1 MQELTAAG
9 GSISEDGKEL
19 FYSGGITL
27 DHEDPSTV
35 YLSRPIN
42 GVHEIETWT
51 TADGGATW
59 TRRAVTEQSTAK
71 NVRPVSPRGL
81 LPFSSDLSVAW
92 MRGAYPSY
100 IDYRTSITTLLLT
113 GGNAPPVADATLAP
127 RSGPAPQEVTFD
139 ARASRD
145 EDGTVAAYRW
155 DLGDGTTATG
165 AQIRHRYE
173 QPGRYFPALTVTD
186 DQGAADTFIVEVTV
200 DAARAPSVTTGPAGD
215 VETDSAVLKGTLN
228 PYNQRTTYHFEY
240 GLTTSYGSR
249 TAEAEIADPD
259 VAERR
264 VQAPLTGLA
273 AGATYHY
280 RLVAENASG
289 TTVGEDRTFT
299 ASPASA
305 SAYRAAVLQTPG
317 LIGYWRLGEH
327 EGGMAIDQ
335 TGTFPG
341 SYTAAGVRLGE
352 PGALTADSDTSAWFD
367 GVRGEMTAS
376 TPPLSS
382 SGTLEGW
389 FNWRSGTALMRDHN
403 SVSGTGWILAY
414 EASGG
419 RLAYRVGGVPFV
431 VPGTIAAVRNAWHH
445 IAVTKSGSAVAFYLD
460 GVQLHSA
467 NTGGAAAPAP
477 PWHVMRNGNSSTE
490 YTQGHADEVA
500 VYSTALSPADISSHY
515 QAGRGH
521 VG

>member
-1 MQELTAAG
+1 MHQPYAAQLPTVNARCRHLDAAITQRATDI
-9 GSISEDGKEL
+9 SINEWSAHAQGCCSGRLAVEQLLAVFADRP
-19 FYSGGITL
+19 SGGGEFL
-27 DHEDPSTV
+27 HVP
-35 YLSRPIN
+35 
-42 GVHEIETWT
+42 G
-51 TADGGATW
+51 TAC
-59 TRRAVTEQSTAK
+59 
-71 NVRPVSPRGL
+71 
-81 LPFSSDLSVAW
+81 
-92 MRGAYPSY
+92 
-100 IDYRTSITTLLLT
+100 
-113 GGNAPPVADATLAP
+113 APPIADATLAS

-145 EDGTVAAYRW
+145 EDGTVAAYHW

-165 AQIRHRYE
+165 AQIRHQYG

-186 DQGAADTFIVEVTV
+186 DQGATDTCIVEVTV
-200 DAARAPSVTTGPAGD
+200 DAARAPSVTTGPAGA

-228 PYNQRTTYHFEY
+228 PYNQRTTYRFEY

-280 RLVAENASG
+280 RLVAENATG

-299 ASPASA
+299 ASAPSA
-305 SAYRAAVLQTPG
+305 SAYRAAALQTPG

-327 EGGMAIDQ
+327 EGGVAVDQ
-335 TGTFPG
+335 TSTFPG

-367 GVRGEMTAS
+367 GVRGEMTAT

-389 FNWRSGTALMRDHN
+389 FNWRSGTAIMRDHN

-414 EASGG
+414 AASGE

-445 IAVTKSGSAVAFYLD
+445 IAVTKSPGRRRPRCGS
-460 GVQLHSA
+460 
-467 NTGGAAAPAP
+467 
-477 PWHVMRNGNSSTE
+477 RSTHRD
-490 YTQGHADEVA
+490 HADEVA

>member
-1 MQELTAAG
+1 M
-9 GSISEDGKEL
+9 
-19 FYSGGITL
+19 
-27 DHEDPSTV
+27 
-35 YLSRPIN
+35 
-42 GVHEIETWT
+42 
-51 TADGGATW
+51 
-59 TRRAVTEQSTAK
+59 
-71 NVRPVSPRGL
+71 
-81 LPFSSDLSVAW
+81 
-92 MRGAYPSY
+92 
-100 IDYRTSITTLLLT
+100 
-113 GGNAPPVADATLAP
+113 
-127 RSGPAPQEVTFD
+127 
-139 ARASRD
+139 
-145 EDGTVAAYRW
+145 
-155 DLGDGTTATG
+155 
-165 AQIRHRYE
+165 
-173 QPGRYFPALTVTD
+173 
-186 DQGAADTFIVEVTV
+186 
-200 DAARAPSVTTGPAGD
+200 
-215 VETDSAVLKGTLN
+215 
-228 PYNQRTTYHFEY
+228 
-240 GLTTSYGSR
+240 
-249 TAEAEIADPD
+249 
-259 VAERR
+259 
-264 VQAPLTGLA
+264 QAPLTGLA

-280 RLVAENASG
+280 RLVAENATG

-299 ASPASA
+299 ASPPSA

-327 EGGMAIDQ
+327 EGGTAIDQ